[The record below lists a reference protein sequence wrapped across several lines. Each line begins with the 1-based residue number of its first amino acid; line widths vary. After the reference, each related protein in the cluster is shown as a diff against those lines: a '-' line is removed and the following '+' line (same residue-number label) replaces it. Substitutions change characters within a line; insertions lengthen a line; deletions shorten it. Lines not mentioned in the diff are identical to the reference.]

1 MKNIILAAMLIVV
14 FFPFDTQATPGVERQ
29 IIKDLRRER
38 TVQVEVIEQPKCE
51 PKQAIES
58 NQKRPVRNL
67 FKRLRN
73 R

>member
-14 FFPFDTQATPGVERQ
+14 FFPFDTQATPGVESQ
-29 IIKDLRRER
+29 IIKDLRRKT
-38 TVQVEVIEQPKCE
+38 TVHVEVIEQPKCE
-51 PKQAIES
+51 PKQTIES

>member
-1 MKNIILAAMLIVV
+1 MKNIILAAMLTVV

-38 TVQVEVIEQPKCE
+38 NIQVEVIEQPKCE
-51 PKQAIES
+51 PNQVIES
-58 NQKRPVRNL
+58 NPKRPVRNL